1 MTVLSTL
8 CNLSRISSIAVRKAF
23 LNNKRNDIIQVI
35 RKMSGGHGDR
45 TMHIT
50 PSRFAYTK
58 FKDDLHFYITLGVV
72 PLVLLI
78 LYVNIFIGPATLSE
92 IPEDY
97 EPQHWEY
104 FKHPISRFIA
114 RYFNED
120 PQVEHEKVLHM
131 LWEEQEGGKWSE
143 TIRKVNTLMAERD
156 DYKAWYFIPSHQGR
170 HIRKAREETDKLY
183 ESKGYR

>member
-8 CNLSRISSIAVRKAF
+8 CNFSRISSFAVRKAF
-23 LNNKRNDIIQVI
+23 LNNKRNEIIQAI

-50 PSRFAYTK
+50 PSRFQYTK

-72 PLVLLI
+72 PIVLLI

-97 EPQHWEY
+97 EPKHWEY
-104 FKHPISRFIA
+104 
-114 RYFNED
+114 
-120 PQVEHEKVLHM
+120 
-131 LWEEQEGGKWSE
+131 
-143 TIRKVNTLMAERD
+143 
-156 DYKAWYFIPSHQGR
+156 YK
-170 HIRKAREETDKLY
+170 
-183 ESKGYR
+183 